1 MDIRQAL
8 IQAEGDV
15 LAAAEL
21 VLASARTKPTF
32 YLPQKDEKKTKAPKM
47 REYFEHFSVMQHDG
61 TFGPIGRVTFK
72 QSKNFLKRNMFVD
85 KLGLDFNALD
95 AKKWKAVN
103 LDLTVYVK
111 DIDDNRWY
119 ENELQKELQTG
130 DHNPRL
136 GLATFAQSMRHSG
149 LTYYDPKKV
158 VVVTPRKTAER
169 PDPVRQ
175 YAYKKL

>member
-21 VLASARTKPTF
+21 VLASARTKNVF
-32 YLPQKDEKKTKAPKM
+32 ERKKVEKGKV
-47 REYFEHFSVMQHDG
+47 EYEDFFQVMQHDG
-61 TFGPIGRVTFK
+61 TFG
-72 QSKNFLKRNMFVD
+72 
-85 KLGLDFNALD
+85 KLGKVIFKEAPYSYDRKNMLVSFNGLNLKDPD
-95 AKKWKAVN
+95 AKEWEAAE
-103 LDLTVYVK
+103 LDLTVFVK
-111 DIDDNRWY
+111 DISDDRGY
-119 ENELQKELQTG
+119 VKALKDELETG
-130 DHNPRL
+130 VHSSTL
-136 GLATFAQSMRHSG
+136 GLATFAQSMKHSG

-169 PDPVRQ
+169 PEPVRQ